1 MPLIKSTSK
10 KAFGENIARE
20 RAAGKPEKQAVAIAY
35 SEKRAAARHNESVG
49 ESRVHKAPSKS
60 STQGGIKEHTKHHSA
75 HSSKRSE
82 HYHSKVVEASAVRSS
97 STKMTR
103 AEHQLNNAEDFEEKG
118 HKL

>member
-35 SEKRAAARHNESVG
+35 ATRRAAAGEGDVG
-49 ESRVHKAPSKS
+49 ESINKRPSGT
-60 STQGGIKEHTKHHSA
+60 STQGGIQHHSK
-75 HSSKRSE
+75 HSEKRSS
-82 HYHSKVVEASAVRSS
+82 HYHKNIVEASAVRPTSM
-97 STKMTR
+97 KMTR
-103 AEHQLNNAEDFEEKG
+103 AEHQLNNPEDFEEKG

>member
-20 RAAGKPEKQAVAIAY
+20 RSAGKPEKQAVAIAY
-35 SEKRAAARHNESVG
+35 ATKREAAKHSHSG
-49 ESRVHKAPSKS
+49 EGINKRPSNT
-60 STQGGIKEHTKHHSA
+60 STQAGIRHHSSA
-75 HSSKRSE
+75 SQKRSDS
-82 HYHSKVVEASAVRSS
+82 YHAKTVDATYVRPS

-103 AEHQLNNAEDFEEKG
+103 SQHQLNNMEDFEEKG

>member
-35 SEKRAAARHNESVG
+35 ATKREAAKHNESVG
-49 ESRVHKAPSKS
+49 ESRLHKAQSGT
-60 STQGGIKEHTKHHSA
+60 STQGGVAHHSK
-75 HSSKRSE
+75 HSQKRSDN
-82 HYHSKVVEASAVRSS
+82 YHKNIVEASPVRPS

-103 AEHQLNNAEDFEEKG
+103 AEHQLNNMEDFEEKG